1 MLFSDVSARKRACLR
16 TDTNLEQVV
25 RRSTANGGVIGGAA
39 VFEGRESSRLFR
51 PGAHPCRRTDDRS
64 QPAQVPKP
72 RSTAAVQNGL
82 QIYLRQI
89 NESRLLTG
97 DEEKALARRI
107 INDNDPEARERMV
120 RSNLRLVVN
129 IAKHYVNRGLSL
141 PDLIEEGNI
150 GLLKA
155 VEGFDPENGSRFST
169 YASWWIKQAIKRA
182 LINSVQPIHIPAY
195 MVEMMSKLKYA
206 TREMEDQLGRL
217 PTTAELSAYM
227 KLTPKK
233 LNIIKKAVKA
243 YNSPTQ
249 SGSDDGELTINELVA
264 DLHNPTPDQEV
275 CDTDELRRLSEL
287 LDEIDERAAKILKL
301 RYGLEGED
309 PMTLKEIGER
319 IGLTRERV
327 RQIEH
332 EALNKLREAM
342 SLEG

>member
-1 MLFSDVSARKRACLR
+1 MATV
-16 TDTNLEQVV
+16 
-25 RRSTANGGVIGGAA
+25 
-39 VFEGRESSRLFR
+39 
-51 PGAHPCRRTDDRS
+51 
-64 QPAQVPKP
+64 
-72 RSTAAVQNGL
+72 AVQSGL
-82 QIYLRQI
+82 QLYLRQI
-89 NESRLLTG
+89 NECRLLSA
-97 DEEKALARRI
+97 EEERDLARRI
-107 INDNDPEARERMV
+107 IRDNDPEAREKMV

-155 VEGFDPENGSRFST
+155 VEGFDPENGCRFST

-195 MVEMMSKLKYA
+195 MVEMMAKLKQA
-206 TREMEDQLGRL
+206 MRELEDQLGRL
-217 PTTAELSAYM
+217 PTIDELSAHM
-227 KLTPKK
+227 KLSPKK
-233 LNIIKKAVKA
+233 LKIIRKAVKA

-264 DLHNPTPDQEV
+264 DMHNPGPDVQV
-275 CDTDELRRLSEL
+275 SDTDELRRLGEL
-287 LDEIDERAAKILKL
+287 LQEIDERAAKILKL

-309 PMTLKEIGER
+309 PMTLKEIGHR

-332 EALNKLREAM
+332 EALSKLKEAM
-342 SLEG
+342 MAEV

>member
-1 MLFSDVSARKRACLR
+1 M
-16 TDTNLEQVV
+16 
-25 RRSTANGGVIGGAA
+25 STV
-39 VFEGRESSRLFR
+39 
-51 PGAHPCRRTDDRS
+51 
-64 QPAQVPKP
+64 
-72 RSTAAVQNGL
+72 AVQNGL

-89 NESRLLTG
+89 NESRLLTA

-107 INDNDPEARERMV
+107 INENDPAARERMV

-227 KLTPKK
+227 KLSPKK

-264 DLHNPTPDQEV
+264 DMHNPTPDQEV
-275 CDTDELRRLSEL
+275 CDTDELRRLEEL

-332 EALNKLREAM
+332 EALNKLRDAM
-342 SLEG
+342 TVEE